1 MKKYVDTAV
10 WENDYRERLKKLIAE
25 NNITA
30 RELSLSLGYNEGYIS
45 RILKGKID
53 PSSCRGV
60 ANHPRIFGRDA
71 DAQKKRR
78 YQTLFGSALSDHR

>member
-1 MKKYVDTAV
+1 MKKYIDTAI
-10 WENDYRERLKKLIAE
+10 WENDYRERLKKLMLD

-53 PSSCRGV
+53 PSFKSMMDTMLYFDISP
-60 ANHPRIFGRDA
+60 AEFFAFD
-71 DAQKKRR
+71 
-78 YQTLFGSALSDHR
+78 L

>member
-1 MKKYVDTAV
+1 MKKYIDTAV
-10 WENDYRERLKKLIAE
+10 WENDYRERLKKLMSD

-53 PSSCRGV
+53 PSFKSMMDTMLYFDISPAEFFTFDLISHTER
-60 ANHPRIFGRDA
+60 
-71 DAQKKRR
+71 
-78 YQTLFGSALSDHR
+78 